1 MPRHTF
7 GYLRGEDGCDTD
19 RERDT
24 DQQGQQMSMTTKKP
38 DQDTSA
44 GASSEEHLYR
54 LLVSA
59 AVTIIDRSGTQ
70 VETASIGRAIR
81 TLRNRY
87 HDDMPLIALD
97 DRHTTDP
104 LFAGAAPGWM
114 LSDTQII
121 ELEPGS
127 ELTRQPDYKLRYHS
141 FKLSDPQVE
150 GAPKT
155 PCKPDALVAVA
166 SKAAESSG
174 QPVKLESRMLGF
186 ANPTFNPGDAAK
198 AQADEEATRSVLDAL
213 DPSLFASSTIL
224 VQPPAPVRTGN
235 SLTVPEATG
244 VEYNVAPGDYQIEGE
259 GVSITATPAEGY
271 AFPEDE
277 EKKVWDYEYQPAGSP
292 PPPPEAD
299 EDGQLLSLDEAWD
312 LSSADENEA
321 DAAESS
327 EAPSQKG
334 AEAPPRRR
342 LRRTKPLSDS
352 TELILASDATRPWWK
367 SRKVLTAAAGGVLA
381 LAVVAGVVVFAGG
394 DSADQVAEE
403 ADQSPD
409 WLSTAAAPE
418 PAEQPLTEG
427 HTSTLWGID
436 ADLAEDASWTGAGVA
451 HIDPEDDALVL
462 RSTLSGEETA
472 RVELDEP
479 VEWVEEFMAGEDPAV
494 GARTETGFIA
504 ITSEGD
510 TQEWEIDE
518 DAQLRTSG
526 STPMLIDD
534 GEIYALVVGEEDP
547 ASVTGNPEYAP
558 AAIDGETL
566 IQYASG
572 SPRVVTLPITDDAE
586 HDAAELILDDPA
598 EGASFQRHLTFG
610 HGLSLTEWDIDGE
623 TYLVVHDLHEEA
635 SVSAVVPSFDGAES
649 WSVGRGMEL
658 ATIGGYAFDLE
669 DGSLVAESAE
679 EDFHRAMGPVAV
691 VDAGN
696 GREFI
701 LDGYQYTE
709 TTRVLGYTGAGTAIV
724 RQPDGSVA
732 AVSEA
737 EGTV

>member
-7 GYLRGEDGCDTD
+7 GSARGEDGCDTD

-44 GASSEEHLYR
+44 GTSSEEHLYR

-97 DRHTTDP
+97 DRHTNDP

-114 LSDTQII
+114 LSGTQII
-121 ELEPGS
+121 ELEPGG

-166 SKAAESSG
+166 SKAADSSG

-213 DPSLFASSTIL
+213 DPSMFTSSTIL

-235 SLTVPEATG
+235 SLTVPKATG

-259 GVSITATPAEGY
+259 GASITATPAEGY

-292 PPPPEAD
+292 PPPPEGD
-299 EDGQLLSLDEAWD
+299 EDEDLLGLAETTEDEV
-312 LSSADENEA
+312 DE
-321 DAAESS
+321 AESS
-327 EAPSQKG
+327 GFPSRRLL
-334 AEAPPRRR
+334 RRR
-342 LRRTKPLSDS
+342 KQLSDS
-352 TELILASDATRPWWK
+352 TELILASETRRSWT
-367 SRKVLTAAAGGVLA
+367 RHQRLLIAAAGGVLA

-394 DSADQVAEE
+394 SADQVAEKAE
-403 ADQSPD
+403 QSPD
-409 WLSTAAAPE
+409 WLSTTTAPE
-418 PAEQPLTEG
+418 LAGQPLTEG
-427 HTSTLWGID
+427 HTTTLWDID

-462 RSTLSGEETA
+462 RSTLSGQETV

-479 VEWVEEFMAGEDPAV
+479 VEWVAEFMAAEDPAV

-504 ITSEGD
+504 ITSEGV
-510 TQEWEIDE
+510 TQEWEIDD

-534 GEIYALVVGEEDP
+534 GEIYALIVGEEDP
-547 ASVTGNPEYAP
+547 VSVTGNPEYAP
-558 AAIDGETL
+558 AAIDGETM

-669 DGSLVAESAE
+669 DGSLVAESDE
-679 EDFHRAMGPVAV
+679 EAFNRSMGPVAV

-701 LDGYQYTE
+701 LDGYRYTE
-709 TTRVLGYTGAGTAIV
+709 NTRVLGYTGAGAAIV
-724 RQPDGSVA
+724 RKPDGSVA